1 MSSANISAG
10 PLKCLSGEQSF
21 PNHAAWEHKILQ
33 FHPFLLNQSSGD
45 IRQVS
50 NRRSTS
56 KVRTFMGSK
65 GVLADP
71 HSLKGLF
78 EG

>member
-10 PLKCLSGEQSF
+10 PLKCLSGESSF
-21 PNHAAWEHKILQ
+21 PNHAARERKILKL
-33 FHPFLLNQSSGD
+33 HPFLLNQSSVD
-45 IRQVS
+45 IRRAS
-50 NRRSTS
+50 NRHSTS

-65 GVLADP
+65 GILAGP